1 MLAWLPGC
9 LFASLVN
16 PQTIWGGVW
25 LGLGVLT
32 IVLVT
37 LLVTRWRQAQPLSKC
52 IVLSVWAHV
61 LMAVYASSVN
71 IVFKPA
77 PPVAEIGIHISD
89 AAGTSSEAGDA
100 GAVTHASGEPWS
112 QFPTQQPRKLAAVAL
127 ARPTVEA
134 AVTRPVSPAPPARE
148 LAPVKPHLPEP
159 QISAPQSK
167 PTETPL
173 AKVKNPAPLDA
184 LADEPDANKPVAA
197 HAPAAPAAAD
207 SQPAGS
213 SPALAT
219 AAPAGI
225 AAEVATRA
233 VQGDPRAASAAVA
246 ASSASV
252 AYSLRTSPDRAQIVA
267 EQGGSAN
274 TEAAVRAALKWLAT
288 HQSPDGRWDASA
300 LEAGR
305 ETKILGQDRH
315 GAGTEADMGMTGL
328 ALLAFLASGHS
339 HLAGD
344 YQPTVRR
351 GLQYLAGHQATDG
364 NLGGR
369 AESFAFMYCHAM
381 AGLALSEACGMTGDR
396 QWLEPVKRAVTY
408 TLSTQNRT
416 TGGWRY
422 RPQDVGDTSQ
432 LGWQLMFLKSAGM
445 AGVPMSPDCRNGI
458 ERYLQSVASGR
469 HGGLAAYR
477 PGQDPTRSMTAEA
490 LVCRLFLGQVTTLA
504 NAEAGDYLLGEL
516 PGESEVNFYY
526 WYYATLGLYQ
536 VHDARWRQWNRAVA
550 TELVRRQR
558 NEGATVGSWDPDP
571 VWGSYGGRVYSTALA
586 TLCLEVYYRFLPLY
600 IEAAARGR
608 NIK

>member
-1 MLAWLPGC
+1 MPAWLPGC
-9 LFASLVN
+9 LLASLVS
-16 PQTIWGGVW
+16 PQVIWGVLW
-25 LGLGVLT
+25 FGLGMLT
-32 IVLVT
+32 IALVT
-37 LLVTRWRQAQPLSKC
+37 LMVTRWGQTQPLSKC

-77 PPVAEIGIHISD
+77 TPPVEIGIHISD
-89 AAGTSSEAGDA
+89 GTGTAAETSEAGA
-100 GAVTHASGEPWS
+100 QPSAEGEPWS
-112 QFPTQQPRKLAAVAL
+112 QFPSRQPGKLAAVPL
-127 ARPTVEA
+127 ARPTAET
-134 AVTRPVSPAPPARE
+134 AVTRPASPAAPARD
-148 LAPVKPHLPEP
+148 LQPANPRLPEP
-159 QISAPQSK
+159 QFAAPPAK
-167 PTETPL
+167 LVETHL
-173 AKVKNPAPLDA
+173 ARANTPAPAQA
-184 LADEPDANKPVAA
+184 LSDELETTASVSPRMAT
-197 HAPAAPAAAD
+197 APTSAAP
-207 SQPAGS
+207 QPAGNAAPLANA
-213 SPALAT
+213 SPAAVDL
-219 AAPAGI
+219 
-225 AAEVATRA
+225 ATRA
-233 VQGDPRAASAAVA
+233 AQADAHQAAGAAGA
-246 ASSASV
+246 PV

-267 EQGGSAN
+267 EQGGSAA
-274 TEAAVRAALKWLAT
+274 TEAAVRAALKWLAS
-288 HQSPDGRWDASA
+288 HQSADGRWDASN

-305 ETKILGQDRH
+305 ESKTLGQDRH
-315 GAGTEADMGMTGL
+315 GAGTEADTGMTGL
-328 ALLAFLASGHS
+328 ALLAFLASGHT
-339 HLAGD
+339 HLAGE
-344 YQPTVRR
+344 YQPNVAR
-351 GLQYLAGHQATDG
+351 GLRFLAANQSVDG

-369 AESFAFMYCHAM
+369 AEAFAFMYCHAM

-396 QWLEPVKRAVTY
+396 QWHDPVKRAVSY

-445 AGVPMSPDCRNGI
+445 AGMPMPPDCRNGI

-477 PGQDPTRSMTAEA
+477 PGQNPTRSMTAEA

-504 NAEAGDYLLGEL
+504 DAEAADSLLGEL

-536 VHDARWRQWNRAVA
+536 IHDARWRRWNQAVA
-550 TELVRRQR
+550 TELVRRQHGD
-558 NEGATVGSWDPDP
+558 GAAAGSWDPDP

-608 NIK
+608 NIR